1 MAAIAQP
8 SRNTAF
14 LAGAALALTAALFWS
29 LAGVIVRQIDLPAVE
44 VAFWRS
50 VFMLLALLPLVLA
63 QPRTLTRDLATSGW
77 AYLASGCLL
86 AITFVAF
93 IVALGMTTV
102 ANVLFMFAAGPF
114 ITAIFARLAMGEP
127 ARRATLI
134 AAGVAFGGILL
145 TLIESL
151 RVGDMA
157 GLLLALIVPVAFSAN
172 TVLMRRHRTVRPLPG
187 LAIAALISGLMTAP
201 FVHWPA
207 LELRHLP
214 WLLLLGPMQ
223 LALGLYCFTRALR
236 YLPAAQAALIG
247 LLEIVLGPIWVWL
260 AYGEHPGGLALAG
273 GGIALAAVLA
283 NGLAELRR
291 SGSGV

>member
-8 SRNTAF
+8 RRSTAF
-14 LAGAALALTAALFWS
+14 LVGAALALTAALFWS

-44 VAFWRS
+44 VSFWRS
-50 VFMLLALLPLVLA
+50 VFMLLALLPVVLA
-63 QPRTLTRDLATSGW
+63 QPRQLARDLAVDGW

-86 AITFVAF
+86 AVTFVAF

-114 ITAIFARLAMGEP
+114 ITAIFARLAAGEP
-127 ARRATLI
+127 ARRATLA
-134 AAGVAFGGILL
+134 AAGAAFGGILL
-145 TLIESL
+145 TLVDSL

-157 GLLLALIVPVAFSAN
+157 GLLVALIVPVAFSAN
-172 TVLMRRHRTVRPLPG
+172 TVLMRRHRTIRPLPG
-187 LAIAALISGLMTAP
+187 LALAALISALMTLA
-201 FVHWPA
+201 FVHWDG

-247 LLEIVLGPIWVWL
+247 LLEIVLGPLWVWL
-260 AYGEHPGGLALAG
+260 AYGEHPGGLALVG
-273 GGIALAAVLA
+273 GGIAVAAVVA

-291 SGSGV
+291 HAPGV

>member
-1 MAAIAQP
+1 MAAVAQP
-8 SRNTAF
+8 TRGTVF
-14 LAGAALALTAALFWS
+14 LVGASLALAAAVFWS
-29 LAGVIVRQIDLPAVE
+29 LAGVIVRRIDLPSVE
-44 VAFWRS
+44 VSFWRS

-63 QPRTLTRDLATSGW
+63 RPRQLARDLATSGW
-77 AYLASGCLL
+77 AYLASGSLL

-114 ITAIFARLAMGEP
+114 ITAILARLAVGEP
-127 ARRATLI
+127 ARPATLI
-134 AAGVAFGGILL
+134 AAVAAFVGILL

-151 RVGDMA
+151 RVGDVA

-187 LAIAALISGLMTAP
+187 LAIAALISALMTLP
-201 FVHWPA
+201 FAQLGA

-214 WLLLLGPMQ
+214 WLILLGPMQ

-247 LLEIVLGPIWVWL
+247 LLEIVLGPLWVWL
-260 AYGEHPGGLALAG
+260 AHGEHPGGLALVG
-273 GGIALAAVLA
+273 GGIAVAAVLG
-283 NGLAELRR
+283 NGIAELRR
-291 SGSGV
+291 TS